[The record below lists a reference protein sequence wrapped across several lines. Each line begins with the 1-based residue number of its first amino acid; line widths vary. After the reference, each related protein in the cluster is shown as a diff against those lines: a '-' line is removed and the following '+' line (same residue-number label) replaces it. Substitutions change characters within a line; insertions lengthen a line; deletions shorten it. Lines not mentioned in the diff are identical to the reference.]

1 MTDFRKD
8 FFTAPAVRGGP
19 LYLLR
24 LEGLAMFA
32 VATFAYVALGFS
44 TMGFFVFFL
53 APDISFL
60 GYLAGPR
67 MGAIAY
73 NALHNYA
80 GAVALGVLAWFWG
93 QEPFLGLSLI
103 WAAHIGFDRL
113 LGYGLK
119 YGSHFQDTHLGRL
132 GPGGQKRL
140 EKGVE

>member
-8 FFTAPAVRGGP
+8 LMTVPAVQGWP

-24 LEGLAMFA
+24 LEGLTVFA
-32 VATFAYVALGFS
+32 VATFAYFVLGFS

-60 GYLAGPR
+60 AYLAGPVA
-67 MGAIAY
+67 GAIAY
-73 NALHNYA
+73 NALHSYA
-80 GAVALGVLAWFWG
+80 GAIALGVLAWFLG

-103 WAAHIGFDRL
+103 WVAHIGFDRM

-132 GPGGQKRL
+132 GPIGKKR
-140 EKGVE
+140 VE